1 MAASRASDSDRKL
14 KYMQAF
20 QSLGPP
26 TYAGNSDFVEAEDWL
41 RRVTKCMD
49 AIDVPVKLRVT
60 FAAFML
66 TGEADRWWEFTQR
79 GREVGSMTWE
89 DFERRFQRMY
99 FPNNV
104 QCSNKRTE
112 FYNLTQGD
120 MTVAQYVAKFIQ
132 LSRYAHIPQTED
144 LKIEMFIRGLNP
156 FIKLRMPMASE
167 FIICEDAVNLALL
180 AESFEEDW
188 KRREETSDCEA
199 SGSGGKVTGSKS
211 SSRSNRYRPFHCY
224 KCGKAGHIQRNCPG
238 NRSPSSDYN
247 GGY

>member
-1 MAASRASDSDRKL
+1 MAASRASDFDRKL

-49 AIDVPVKLRVT
+49 AIDVPVELRVT
-60 FAAFML
+60 LAAFML
-66 TGEADRWWEFTQR
+66 TGEADRW
-79 GREVGSMTWE
+79 
-89 DFERRFQRMY
+89 
-99 FPNNV
+99 
-104 QCSNKRTE
+104 
-112 FYNLTQGD
+112 
-120 MTVAQYVAKFIQ
+120 
-132 LSRYAHIPQTED
+132 
-144 LKIEMFIRGLNP
+144 
-156 FIKLRMPMASE
+156 
-167 FIICEDAVNLALL
+167 
-180 AESFEEDW
+180 
-188 KRREETSDCEA
+188 KRREETSDSEA
-199 SGSGGKVTGSKS
+199 SGSGGKVTKSKS